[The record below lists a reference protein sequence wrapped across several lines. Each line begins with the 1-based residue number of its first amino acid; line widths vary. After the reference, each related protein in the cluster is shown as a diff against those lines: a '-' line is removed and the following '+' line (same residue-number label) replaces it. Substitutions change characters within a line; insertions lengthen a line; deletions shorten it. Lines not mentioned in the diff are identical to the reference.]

1 MTVLRESFLGF
12 WKIFRV
18 LAIFEAGG
26 VGGWTVLTVLRD
38 VFRVLGE
45 CCQF

>member
-1 MTVLRESFLGF
+1 MTVLRESFLGV
-12 WKIFRV
+12 WTVFRV

-38 VFRVLGE
+38 VFRLIGE
-45 CCQF
+45 RCQF

>member
-1 MTVLRESFLGF
+1 MTVFFRESFLGVCTV
-12 WKIFRV
+12 FRV
-18 LAIFEAGG
+18 LTIFEAGG
-26 VGGWTVLTVLRD
+26 VGGWTVLRG